1 MHTYNPFLQGG
12 AFADFVQLS
21 LAAFGLGGLLVK
33 RAKETPRRPWKIWG
47 MDVGKQCLGR
57 CVRVC
62 VAWLGFGSQVVWGC
76 RSVDRSVLTP
86 SFHQIHTYTDTQRSL
101 YAHFVNMLLAMG
113 LSTLAGGGL
122 DECAWYAVNYLTDSS
137 L

>member
-1 MHTYNPFLQGG
+1 M
-12 AFADFVQLS
+12 QLS

-47 MDVGKQCLGR
+47 MDVGKQCIG
-57 CVRVC
+57 
-62 VAWLGFGSQVVWGC
+62 
-76 RSVDRSVLTP
+76 
-86 SFHQIHTYTDTQRSL
+86 SL

-122 DECAWYAVNYLTDSS
+122 DECAW
-137 L
+137 